1 MQTQKQMQTLW
12 VDVGSS
18 YIGFSSERIAEFER
32 ELNGVRQFL
41 PNVEYW
47 DYFNWYF
54 AELLSGKYAVGYRH

>member
-1 MQTQKQMQTLW
+1 MQAQKQIQTLW

-32 ELNGVRQFL
+32 ELNGVRQVL

-54 AELLSGKYAVGYRH
+54 AELLSGKHAVGYRH

>member
-1 MQTQKQMQTLW
+1 MQAQKQIQTLW

-18 YIGFSSERIAEFER
+18 YIGFSPERIAEFER
-32 ELNGVRQFL
+32 ELNGVRQVL

-54 AELLSGKYAVGYRH
+54 ASLLGGKYAVGYRH

>member
-1 MQTQKQMQTLW
+1 MQAQKQIQTLW

-18 YIGFSSERIAEFER
+18 YIGFSPERIAEFER
-32 ELNGVRQFL
+32 ELNGVRQVL

-54 AELLSGKYAVGYRH
+54 SDLLHGKYAVGYRH